1 MRYIG
6 NKENILD
13 KIHSILIEHGVSGNS
28 FFDFFSGTTNVA
40 RYYKKLG
47 YKIYSSDVMYMSF
60 CLQKAYI
67 ENGEEPAFREL
78 LPQININ
85 SAKFFAS
92 SLELILE
99 YLDSIPDVKGF
110 IFNNYTPEGTKDL
123 ARPRMYF
130 SNENGMRIDAIR
142 QQIELWHTKNL
153 ITDSEYYILLA
164 CLIETI
170 SFYAN
175 VAGVYAAFHKKW
187 DPRAVKRLAMRS
199 IEIIPNSTKNYVHYG
214 DSLDLVDD
222 YKVDILY
229 LDPPYNERQY
239 LPNYHIVETIAAYDN
254 PEIRGVT
261 GMRGYDNKKS
271 TFCNAKTA
279 LRDLELVAKNAK
291 YKYLVLSYNT
301 EGIMP
306 QCEIIN
312 TLSKYGEVILEE
324 FQYLR
329 FKSNN
334 NGLAKT
340 KKHINEQ
347 LYILKRNEQG
357 K

>member
-13 KIHSILIEHGVSGNS
+13 KIYNILIEHGVSGNS

-47 YKIYSSDVMYMSF
+47 YKIYSSDVMYMSY

-67 ENGEEPAFREL
+67 ENGDEPSFSAL
-78 LPQININ
+78 LPHITG
-85 SAKFFAS
+85 AS
-92 SLELILE
+92 SKLFATPLEIVLE
-99 YLDSIPDVKGF
+99 FLDNIPNVQGF
-110 IFNNYTPEGTKDL
+110 IFKNYTPEGTKHL
-123 ARPRMYF
+123 AQPRMYF
-130 SNENGMRIDAIR
+130 SNENGLRIDAIR
-142 QQIELWHTKNL
+142 MQIEDWKEQNL
-153 ITDSEYYILLA
+153 ITESEYYILLA

-187 DPRAVKRLAMRS
+187 DPRAVKRLTMRP
-199 IEIIPNSTKNYVHYG
+199 IETIPNTVPNFVHYG
-214 DSLDLVDD
+214 NSLDIVDD
-222 YKVDILY
+222 INVDIIY

-239 LPNYHIVETIAAYDN
+239 LPNYHLVETIAAYDN
-254 PEIRGVT
+254 PEIKGVT
-261 GMRGYDNKKS
+261 GMREYENKKS

-279 LRDLELVAKNAK
+279 LRDLDYVAKRAK
-291 YKYLVLSYNT
+291 YKYFVLSYNT
-301 EGIMP
+301 EGIMS
-306 QCEIIN
+306 QDDILMV
-312 TLSKYGEVILEE
+312 LSQYGEVALEE

-340 KKHINEQ
+340 KKHVYEQ
-347 LYILKRNEQG
+347 LYILKKQ
-357 K
+357 

>member
-13 KIHSILIEHGVSGNS
+13 KIFSILSAKGIHGKS

-40 RYYKKLG
+40 KFFKKKG
-47 YKIYSSDVMYMSF
+47 YEVHCSDIMYMSY

-67 ENGEEPAFREL
+67 ENGEEPNFSKL
-78 LPQININ
+78 I
-85 SAKFFAS
+85 S
-92 SLELILE
+92 SLNLRNSTVLFATPLEIVLE
-99 YLDSIPDVKGF
+99 YLNEIPDVEGF
-110 IFNNYTPEGTKDL
+110 IFENYTPSGTKSL

-130 SNENGMRIDAIR
+130 SDENGLRIDAIR
-142 QQIELWHTKNL
+142 TQIEKWKDLSL
-153 ITDSEYYILLA
+153 ISESEYFILLA

-187 DPRAVKRLAMRS
+187 DPRAIKRLSMRA
-199 IEIIPNSTKNYVHYG
+199 IEIIPNTNNYYVHYG
-214 DSLDLVDD
+214 NSLDLVKDIN
-222 YKVDILY
+222 VDIIY

-239 LPNYHIVETIAAYDN
+239 LPNYHLVETIAAYDS
-254 PEIRGVT
+254 PTIRGIT
-261 GMRGYDNKKS
+261 GMREYGNKKS
-271 TFCNAKTA
+271 TFCNPKTA
-279 LRDLELVAKNAK
+279 LRDLEYIVSNAQ
-291 YKYLVLSYNT
+291 YKYLVLSYNS

-306 QCEIIN
+306 QEQILSV
-312 TLSKYGEVILEE
+312 LSKYGNVVLEE
-324 FQYLR
+324 FEYLR

-334 NGLAKT
+334 KGLSKT

-347 LYILKRNEQG
+347 LYILTRL
-357 K
+357 